1 MDRDELLQKC
11 KELGMKNITKLKKS
25 ELLEKIKE
33 AQQEAQQPKEIKPLP
48 NYLLELHK
56 KIPKDIVRKVCKQ
69 CCELGHGISSTYCK
83 VNIFK
88 KDLLKQK
95 VKLYFL
101 SQDGSDDSIHFD
113 LVCNQFGISLSQCKE
128 IYGEIP
134 WLDLLQRSKSIS
146 SVVEKLTFTRCDQCN
161 QNKCTIQ
168 SDSLRRWK
176 EKRICDKC
184 FTDTISEREEMWN
197 LILNYKPI
205 QCLFCNIKKENK
217 EERFH
222 YDHINM
228 FDKED
233 SICNMVLEGVPIET
247 IFEEIDKCQILCIS
261 CHDVVTYTERA
272 LGFTQQKSALTRKLN
287 QNEITKEQHEIQIQE
302 YQKIYDEIMTPIYK
316 TIKEKHL

>member
-1 MDRDELLQKC
+1 MDRDELLTKC

-33 AQQEAQQPKEIKPLP
+33 AQPKESLP

-56 KIPKDIVRKVCKQ
+56 KNPKNVVRKVCKQ
-69 CCELGHGISSTYCK
+69 CGDLGHGILSNTCK
-83 VNIFK
+83 VNILK

-134 WLDLLQRSKSIS
+134 WLDLLQRPKSIS

-168 SDSLRRWK
+168 TNALRTWK
-176 EKRICDKC
+176 EKKLCDKC
-184 FTDTISEREEMWN
+184 FTDTTSEREEMWN

-205 QCLFCNIKKENK
+205 QCSFCNIKKENK

-233 SICNMVLEGVPIET
+233 SICNMVLEGAPIEK
-247 IFEEIDKCQILCIS
+247 IYEEIDKCQILCIS

-287 QNEITKEQHEIQIQE
+287 LNEISKEEHNIQIHM
-302 YQKIYDEIMTPIYK
+302 YQKIYDEIMTPIYN